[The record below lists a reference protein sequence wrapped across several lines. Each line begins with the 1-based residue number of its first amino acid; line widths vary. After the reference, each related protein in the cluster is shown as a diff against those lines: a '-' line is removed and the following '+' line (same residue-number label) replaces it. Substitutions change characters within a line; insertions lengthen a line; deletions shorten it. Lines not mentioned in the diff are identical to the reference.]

1 MKNNEIMTKN
11 QQRLD
16 LLAEIEQTPDKYI
29 PELLK
34 IVQLIRG
41 KNIIGEP
48 TSVTA
53 WDNAMNQ
60 INHRK
65 NQPDPEQIARL
76 CKFFYELDDETE
88 QKETLQIIQSLEAVS
103 I

>member
-1 MKNNEIMTKN
+1 MKNHEIITNNK
-11 QQRLD
+11 QRLD
-16 LLAEIEQTPDKYI
+16 LLAEIEQTPDEYI

-34 IVQLIRG
+34 IVQLIRQ
-41 KNIIGEP
+41 KNLISEP

-60 INHRK
+60 INHSK
-65 NQPDPEQIARL
+65 NKPEPEAIARF
-76 CKFFYELDDETE
+76 CKFCYELDDETE
-88 QKETLQIIQSLEAVS
+88 QKETLQIIQSLEEVS